1 MSHADIITST
11 EADTTIEDQPT
22 EQAAPLAEMVAADR
36 PIIDYID
43 PADLYIGDNIR
54 KHVDLP
60 KGFLDS
66 LAENGNTIAIIA
78 YRRPDGVLE
87 VVDGQRRTLGMI
99 KRGVTRAKVEIH
111 PSRELAESEA
121 EAQRI
126 VMQFNA
132 NEHTARLTAEERLNG
147 IEQLLNLGHS
157 VTKVSKKLGLR
168 GTDEAK
174 AAKVVAKSGTA
185 RDLHTSGQLTLEQ
198 AMTLTEFED
207 IPTDVEALLRAAD
220 GGQFDGTV
228 VRIRERRE
236 FDAARA
242 QAGTEW
248 AERGFEVLTR
258 EPKWAE
264 RETYA
269 PLSILATAEGE
280 PATPEA
286 ITDPAHWAVWLR
298 AAERWRI
305 IATGE
310 LVDLNS
316 IDWDLEDDPD
326 TEPDDDLV
334 HPDRVEQFIDWIPDY
349 YCRDLDAAGLHRP
362 GRNSTGDESSETDH
376 AEVERQ
382 EAERKAAES
391 AKLAR
396 TKMCNRAARA
406 ATEVRRE
413 FVTRLLRGRKTAP
426 KTAML
431 WATRTLLANPDMITK
446 STARDIAGDLLG
458 MSTRELPDGT
468 SDNRAGVVLIGLVMG
483 GMESLMQPRQASPY
497 YWRNRANSP
506 GEFYYASDT
515 TGMREYLRL
524 LADLGHTLDDIESYV
539 LDEMT
544 LEDLIEAE
552 AAKAEPN

>member
-1 MSHADIITST
+1 MNNSDIITS
-11 EADTTIEDQPT
+11 ADAVTEDQAVA
-22 EQAAPLAEMVAADR
+22 EQAAPLADLAAADR
-36 PIIDYID
+36 PIIDYVD

-78 YRRPDGVLE
+78 FRRPDGVLE

-207 IPTDVEALLRAAD
+207 IPADVEALLRAAD

-236 FDAARA
+236 FDAAQA
-242 QAGTEW
+242 QAGVEW

-264 RETYA
+264 RETYT
-269 PLSILATAEGE
+269 PLSILATADGE
-280 PATPEA
+280 PATAEA
-286 ITDPAHWAVWLR
+286 ITDPVHWAVWLR
-298 AAERWRI
+298 SAERWRI

-326 TEPDDDLV
+326 TEPDDGLV
-334 HPDRVEQFIDWIPDY
+334 HPDRVEQFIDWIPGY

-362 GRNSTGDESSETDH
+362 GLNSTNDEAGEADQ
-376 AEVERQ
+376 AEAERQ
-382 EAERKAAES
+382 EAERRAAES

-396 TKMCNRAARA
+396 TKTCNRAARA

-446 STARDIAGDLLG
+446 SAARDIAGDLLG
-458 MSTRELPDGT
+458 MSTRELPDDT
-468 SDNRAGVVLIGLVMG
+468 SDNRAGVVLIGLVIG

-497 YWRNRANSP
+497 YWRNRTNSP

-544 LEDLIEAE
+544 LEDLIDAE
-552 AAKAEPN
+552 AAKAEAN